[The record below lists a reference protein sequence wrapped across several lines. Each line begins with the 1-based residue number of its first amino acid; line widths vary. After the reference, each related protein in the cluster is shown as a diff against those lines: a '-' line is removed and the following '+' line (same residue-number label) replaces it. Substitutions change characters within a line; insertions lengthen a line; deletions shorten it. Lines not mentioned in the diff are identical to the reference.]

1 MSICPKVPLTQP
13 PTPKPV
19 ATTSKLTPAPVD
31 RPASVME
38 ETPHEEQEEETE
50 ETEEEEVEGSSF
62 CERVV

>member
-1 MSICPKVPLTQP
+1 
-13 PTPKPV
+13 
-19 ATTSKLTPAPVD
+19 
-31 RPASVME
+31 ME